1 MPRPSVTLSYAQTL
15 DGRLATRHGNS
26 QWISGPESL
35 QFSHT
40 QRASHA
46 AIMVGVNTVLADDPR
61 LTVRLVAGRD
71 PLRIVVDSHLRIPL
85 TAGVLRDGAASGTLI
100 AAVNPAPAAAREA
113 LTALGAEVLELP
125 ATPAGTVDLA
135 ALLDELGARAITNVM
150 VEGGAALITNLLREH
165 LADHIAVTIAPK
177 ILGTGISAIG
187 DLGLQHLTEAYNL
200 HEVTVT
206 PYGVDL
212 VVEGRIGYPEATET
226 AGA

>member
-1 MPRPSVTLSYAQTL
+1 
-15 DGRLATRHGNS
+15 LATRHGSS

-40 QRASHA
+40 QRAGHA

-71 PLRIVVDSHLRIPL
+71 PLRVVVDSRLRIPL
-85 TAGVLRDGAASGTLI
+85 TAGVLRDGAAPGTLI
-100 AAVNPAPAAAREA
+100 AAVAPAPAAARAA
-113 LTALGAEVLELP
+113 LTDLGAEVREFG
-125 ATPAGTVDLA
+125 AGPGGGVDLG
-135 ALLDELGARAITNVM
+135 ALLDDLGARGITNVM
-150 VEGGAALITNLLREH
+150 VEGGAALLTNLLRER
-165 LADHIAVTIAPK
+165 LADRIAVTIAPK

-187 DLGLQHLTEAYNL
+187 DLGLQRLADAYTL

-212 VVEGRIGYPEATET
+212 VVEGRISYPQPTET
-226 AGA
+226 DAP

>member
-1 MPRPSVTLSYAQTL
+1 MPRPLVTLSYAQTL
-15 DGRLATRHGNS
+15 DGRLATRHGSS

-40 QRASHA
+40 QRAAHA

-71 PLRIVVDSHLRIPL
+71 PLRVVVDSHLRIPL
-85 TAGVLRDGAASGTLI
+85 TAGVLRDGAATGTLI
-100 AAVNPAPAAAREA
+100 AAVAPAPPAAR
-113 LTALGAEVLELP
+113 TALSELGATVLELP
-125 ATPAGTVDLA
+125 AGPDGLVDLA
-135 ALLDELGARAITNVM
+135 VLLDELGARHIPNVM
-150 VEGGAALITNLLREH
+150 VEGGAALITNLLRTH
-165 LADHIAVTIAPK
+165 LADRLAVTIAPK

-187 DLGLQHLTEAYNL
+187 DLGLQQLADAFTL

-212 VVEGRIGYPEATET
+212 VVEGRIGYPEPAET
-226 AGA
+226 DAA

>member
-1 MPRPSVTLSYAQTL
+1 MPRPSVTISYAQTL

-35 QFSHT
+35 HFSHT
-40 QRASHA
+40 QRAGHA

-85 TAGVLRDGAASGTLI
+85 TAGVLRDGAATGTII
-100 AAVNPAPAAAREA
+100 AAVAPAPAEARTR
-113 LTALGAEVLELP
+113 LTELGATVLELP
-125 ATPAGTVDLA
+125 AAPGGGVDLA
-135 ALLDELGARAITNVM
+135 ALLDELGARGIANVM

-165 LADHIAVTIAPK
+165 LADHLAVTIAPK
-177 ILGTGISAIG
+177 ILGTGISAVG
-187 DLGLQHLTEAYNL
+187 DLGLQRLADAYSL
-200 HEVTVT
+200 HDVTVT

-212 VVEGRIGYPEATET
+212 VVEGRIGYPAPTET
-226 AGA
+226 GAA

>member
-1 MPRPSVTLSYAQTL
+1 MPRPLVTLSYAQTL
-15 DGRLATRHGNS
+15 DGRLATRHGSS

-40 QRASHA
+40 QRAMHA

-71 PLRIVVDSHLRIPL
+71 PLRVVVDSHLRIPL
-85 TAGVLRDGAASGTLI
+85 TAGVLREGAAAGTLI
-100 AAVNPAPAAAREA
+100 AAVAPAPEAARNA

-125 ATPAGTVDLA
+125 ATAEGSVDLV
-135 ALLDELGARAITNVM
+135 ALLDILGERGITSVM
-150 VEGGAALITNLLREH
+150 VEGGAALLTNLLRAH
-165 LADHIAVTIAPK
+165 LADRIAVTIAPK
-177 ILGTGISAIG
+177 ILGAGISAIG
-187 DLGLQHLTEAYNL
+187 DLGLQQLADAYTL

-212 VVEGRIGYPEATET
+212 VVEGRIGYPTPET
-226 AGA
+226 NPA